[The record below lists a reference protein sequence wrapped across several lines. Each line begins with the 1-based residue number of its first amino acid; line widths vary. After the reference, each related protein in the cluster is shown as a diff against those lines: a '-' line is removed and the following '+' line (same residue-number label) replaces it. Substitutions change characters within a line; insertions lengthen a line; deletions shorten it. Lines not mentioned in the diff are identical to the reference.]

1 MKNLITKLDIQVNFY
16 LLILSIILNLN
27 LIYAQISPNDFV
39 TTWKTD
45 NPSTLDDL
53 TIKIPVLSN
62 SFTYNYDVD
71 WDNDG
76 NFDDLG
82 VTGEISHSYSTPGTY
97 TVRIRG
103 QFPSIIINNDTD
115 VEEKI
120 ISIEQW
126 GNIQWGSM
134 LAAFRGAKN
143 LVINATD
150 VPDLSN
156 VDTMYAMFE
165 DATSFNQNINDWDVS
180 TIEKMQF
187 AFHNATTFNQP
198 LDNWNVGNVN
208 NMQEMFSGAISFNQN
223 IDSWD
228 VGNVVNMKEMFFD
241 AESFDQPLNS
251 WDVSSVTKMEKMFA
265 FTPPPPFGGPSFN
278 TFNHPIN
285 QWDVSNVT
293 NMRGM
298 FQYSQ
303 SFNQPLN
310 DWDVSNVNFMYSMF
324 LSSDSFNQ
332 PLDNWDVSN
341 VTDMGG
347 MFALTESFNQPLNNW
362 DVSSVTF
369 MDYMFDFADVF
380 DQPLDN
386 WNVENVTTMERMFT
400 GLVLSTENYD
410 AILNSWANQA
420 LQSNVEFHGGNSKYC
435 NSETARNTLIN
446 TFGWT
451 ITDSGLDCS
460 GLSIS
465 DFTFGDVKIYPNPTN
480 GILYIE
486 LPKVDI
492 SKVEIFSITGQL
504 VKDTHLQNGTLN
516 LEHLES
522 GLYFLKIFSN
532 GHYFV
537 KKVTLK

>member
-1 MKNLITKLDIQVNFY
+1 MRTNTNKGFWVIIFLISQSHFF
-16 LLILSIILNLN
+16 
-27 LIYAQISPNDFV
+27 AQTSENDFV

-45 NPSTLDDL
+45 NPSTLDNL

-71 WDNDG
+71 WNNDG
-76 NFDDLG
+76 VFDDLG
-82 VTGEISHSYSTPGTY
+82 VTDEISHSYSVPGTY

-120 ISIEQW
+120 ISVEQW

-134 LAAFRGAKN
+134 LAAFKGAKN
-143 LVINATD
+143 LTINATD
-150 VPDLSN
+150 TPDLSN

-165 DATSFNQNINDWDVS
+165 GAISFNQNINSWDVS

-187 AFHNATTFNQP
+187 VFHNATSFNQP
-198 LDNWNVGNVN
+198 LDNWNVGNVD
-208 NMQEMFSGAISFNQN
+208 NMQEMFSGATSFNQN

-228 VGNVVNMKEMFFD
+228 VGNVANMKEMFFD

-251 WDVSSVTKMEKMFA
+251 WDVSSVTNMEKMFA
-265 FTPPPPFGGPSFN
+265 FTAPPPFGGPSFN
-278 TFNHPIN
+278 TFNHPID
-285 QWDVSNVT
+285 QWNVSNVT

-310 DWDVSNVNFMYSMF
+310 DWDVSSVNFMYSMF
-324 LSSDSFNQ
+324 WSSDSFNQ

-362 DVSSVTF
+362 DVSSVVF

-380 DQPLDN
+380 NQPLDN

-400 GLVLSTENYD
+400 GLTLSTEYYD
-410 AILNSWANQA
+410 ATLNSWANQS
-420 LQSNVEFHGGNSKYC
+420 LQSNVEFHGGNSNYC
-435 NSETARNTLIN
+435 NSETARNTLID
-446 TFGWT
+446 TYGWT
-451 ITDSGLDCS
+451 ITDGGLDCS
-460 GLSIS
+460 GLNIEELLVENI
-465 DFTFGDVKIYPNPTN
+465 DLYPNPTE
-480 GILYIE
+480 GIINIESPSYINI
-486 LPKVDI
+486 DTI
-492 SKVEIFSITGQL
+492 EIYTLSGQP
-504 VKDTHLQNGTLN
+504 VGVANFGNKQMN
-516 LEHLES
+516 LENLKS
-522 GLYFLKIFSN
+522 GIYFIKLIYDKRYVIKKI
-532 GHYFV
+532 V
-537 KKVTLK
+537 KQ

>member
-1 MKNLITKLDIQVNFY
+1 MRTIKCKAFLVII
-16 LLILSIILNLN
+16 LLISQSYLF
-27 LIYAQISPNDFV
+27 AQISENDFV

-45 NPSTLDDL
+45 NPSTLDNL

-62 SFTYNYDVD
+62 SFAYEYDVD

-82 VTGEISHSYSTPGTY
+82 VTGEITHSYDTPGTY

-103 QFPSIIINNDTD
+103 QFPSIAINNDTD

-120 ISIEQW
+120 ISVEQW

-134 LAAFRGAKN
+134 LAAFRGATN

-150 VPDLSN
+150 APDLSN
-156 VDTMYAMFE
+156 VTTMFAMFE
-165 DATSFNQNINDWDVS
+165 DATSFNQNINNWDVS
-180 TIEKMQF
+180 NIEKMQF
-187 AFHNATTFNQP
+187 LFHNASSFNQP
-198 LDNWNVGNVN
+198 LDNWNVGNVD
-208 NMQEMFSGAISFNQN
+208 NMQEMFSGAIAFNQN
-223 IDSWD
+223 IDSWNVSN
-228 VGNVVNMKEMFFD
+228 VGNMKELFFD

-251 WDVSSVTKMEKMFA
+251 WDVSSVTNMEKMFA
-265 FTPPPPFGGPSFN
+265 FTPPPPFGGSSFD

-285 QWDVSNVT
+285 QWNVSNVT

-298 FQYSQ
+298 FQHSQ
-303 SFNQPLN
+303 SFDQPLN
-310 DWDVSNVNFMYSMF
+310 DWDVSSVIFMSSMF
-324 LSSDSFNQ
+324 LSSDNFNQ

-347 MFALTESFNQPLNNW
+347 MFALTESFNQPLNSW
-362 DVSSVTF
+362 DVSSVAF
-369 MDYMFDFADVF
+369 MDFMFDFADVF

-410 AILNSWANQA
+410 IILNSWANQA
-420 LQSNVEFHGGNSKYC
+420 LQSNVEFHGGNSNYC

-451 ITDSGLDCS
+451 ITDGGLDCS
-460 GLSIS
+460 GLSVS
-465 DFTFGDVKIYPNPTN
+465 DFNQADLRIYPNPVEEQLNIDYPFGEIDLIEVYSLEGKLIKAIKTVN
-480 GILYIE
+480 NNVDFRLFDDGIYL
-486 LPKVDI
+486 
-492 SKVEIFSITGQL
+492 
-504 VKDTHLQNGTLN
+504 
-516 LEHLES
+516 
-522 GLYFLKIFSN
+522 LKLHKNNQTVI
-532 GHYFV
+532 
-537 KKVTLK
+537 KKLIKK